1 MILGESKGEGDGE
14 RCRIMAVIE
23 ETQKK
28 DGDKRLVCRNQSRHA
43 YLPDRQINKSISIS

>member
-1 MILGESKGEGDGE
+1 MILGESKGKGDGE

-28 DGDKRLVCRNQSRHA
+28 DGDKRLVCRNCAR
-43 YLPDRQINKSISIS
+43 PDAKNIHYTDAFTQK